1 MPIQGRRSAARIP
14 LGSSRFRCGA
24 ALLVF
29 AGALFTGGGAPRAEE
44 APPAAGGPATGSK
57 GPATPKE
64 PFAFADFTWLTG
76 NPRTKE
82 SPLDTKVFTGE
93 LRVDTNY
100 VYDFNHP

>member
-1 MPIQGRRSAARIP
+1 MPISGRRMNVRSR
-14 LGSSRFRCGA
+14 LGSLQRRCGA
-24 ALLVF
+24 ALLVV
-29 AGALFTGGGAPRAEE
+29 ASALFPGGGAPLAEE

-57 GPATPKE
+57 GPATSKE